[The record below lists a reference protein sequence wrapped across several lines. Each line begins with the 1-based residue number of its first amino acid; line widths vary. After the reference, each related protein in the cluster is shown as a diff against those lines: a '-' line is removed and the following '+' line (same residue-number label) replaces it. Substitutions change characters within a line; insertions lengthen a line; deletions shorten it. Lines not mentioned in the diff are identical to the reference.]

1 MAAMNLQEDQTT
13 GTFLLR
19 PNLWT
24 RFLGAAGNIFWL
36 ALVVAFFLLPALG
49 GGRPNIESL
58 VILIIVVLFSF
69 IPSLGA
75 FVFTTLS
82 FDRTSRTLSRT
93 TSIFFLPIR
102 TATTAFADLQNILVE
117 FYRQSS
123 GRSAHDAYR
132 VVALEKGGG
141 RIPLNWDGKRD
152 EMLALGQ
159 KISALTGVEMLD
171 HSAKPAPQ
179 TGEWI
184 ERAIESAKQIGLPI
198 GEIKTINPAPSS
210 DDQTDTVSLPPSQSD
225 STAPQLPPEPAA
237 MVDDS
242 TSAEPLTRDLTNLS
256 VSGLEKMVAADS
268 SDSDARYILARAYH
282 AEGKIDRAIAMY
294 QETLKIDTSNAEAQ
308 NDLGVA
314 LQQRG
319 KRADAEAAYRRA
331 IALDPFSF
339 NAHLNLA
346 LLLRAMNRAT
356 EASSEFL
363 QARQNAQ
370 GNAETRL
377 AESASTG
384 AKLEARLSGER

>member
-75 FVFTTLS
+75 FVFTTFS
-82 FDRTSRTLSRT
+82 FERTSRTLSRT

-102 TATTAFADLQNILVE
+102 TTTTSFTDLETISVE

-132 VVALEKGGG
+132 VVAREKSGG

-159 KISALTGVEMLD
+159 KISALTGAEMRDQTDQPASTLTQIIEAARD
-171 HSAKPAPQ
+171 LGLPIPAPQ
-179 TGEWI
+179 TSQ
-184 ERAIESAKQIGLPI
+184 RADDAADTTETSSPYPDAIAPEPI
-198 GEIKTINPAPSS
+198 A
-210 DDQTDTVSLPPSQSD
+210 
-225 STAPQLPPEPAA
+225 EPAA

-242 TSAEPLTRDLTNLS
+242 TPAEPPTRDLTNLS
-256 VSGLEKMVAADS
+256 VNGLEKMAAADS

-314 LQQRG
+314 LYKRG

-356 EASSEFL
+356 EASAEFL

-370 GNAETRL
+370 GSMEKQIAENA
-377 AESASTG
+377 SSG
-384 AKLEARLSGER
+384 MKVEARLSGER